1 LKAFS
6 TEILGIVFQMFFREG
21 LLAGV
26 VPFLFQHVPV
36 GVDVRLSLALY
47 RGRLR
52 TEGAGLCQ

>member
-1 LKAFS
+1 
-6 TEILGIVFQMFFREG
+6 MFFREG

-26 VPFLFQHVPV
+26 STPFTSMYLLS
-36 GVDVRLSLALY
+36 VDVRLVFLALY